1 MKKGV
6 APSMPQNAGPVRPT
20 ASTRLKPHHVRSFA
34 LAGAVVGV
42 VVLPI
47 AAAQATPSQ
56 NNDSQS
62 GGTAQSAAAGQ
73 PSADA
78 QSPSPV
84 AQAVA
89 SEFCGTA
96 TTESRPGGT
105 IRAQACVDQSGG
117 TALAR
122 LYAANTTGTAQVAA
136 LNLTRAD
143 GGVVQVQCVVAAGDT
158 SAQCATSPVP
168 VGTGS
173 GAFDAIAELVGQ
185 NAPVS
190 AGLIHIES
198 GLVAPAGQ

>member
-1 MKKGV
+1 
-6 APSMPQNAGPVRPT
+6 MPQNAGPVRP
-20 ASTRLKPHHVRSFA
+20 AQSTRLKPHHVRSFA

-56 NNDSQS
+56 SHDSQAGS
-62 GGTAQSAAAGQ
+62 AGQSSSSSAAAGQ
-73 PSADA
+73 TAPAA

-89 SEFCGTA
+89 SEYCGTA
-96 TTESRPGGT
+96 TTQTRSGGT
-105 IRAQACVDQSGG
+105 IRAQACVDQNGG

-122 LYAANTTGTAQVAA
+122 LYVANGTGTAQVVA

-143 GGVVQVQCVVAAGDT
+143 GGVVQVQCTVAAGDA

-173 GAFDAIAELVGQ
+173 GAFNAIAELVGQ

-190 AGLIHIES
+190 AGLIHVES
-198 GLVAPAGQ
+198 GLVAPAVQ